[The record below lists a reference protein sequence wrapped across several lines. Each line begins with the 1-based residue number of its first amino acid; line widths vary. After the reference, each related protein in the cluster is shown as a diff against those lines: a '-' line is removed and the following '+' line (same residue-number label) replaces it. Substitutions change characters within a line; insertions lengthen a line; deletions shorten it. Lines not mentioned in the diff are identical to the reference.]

1 MILAFSCCLVS
12 PAPWF
17 VSAYTCLITAINFAR
32 AALLLAGSVPLAPEG
47 PEPPPDELLPDP
59 FAVGDPESL
68 SDGLFTDLP
77 DGGDP
82 GLLATEVLGF
92 FPLLSSLLPPVV
104 GEPGLLAGVSVLL
117 VGLSLP
123 LLESPL
129 SPLGVPLEAPLEA
142 TVWSQGVP
150 NCDWQLLEYSGPKPQ
165 NLE

>member
-32 AALLLAGSVPLAPEG
+32 AALLLAGSVPLALEG

-68 SDGLFTDLP
+68 SDGLFPDLP

-82 GLLATEVLGF
+82 GLPDPLAIVELGF
-92 FPLLSSLLPPVV
+92 FPLLSSLLPPVF

-129 SPLGVPLEAPLEA
+129 SPLEVPLEAPLEA
-142 TVWSQGVP
+142 TV
-150 NCDWQLLEYSGPKPQ
+150 
-165 NLE
+165 